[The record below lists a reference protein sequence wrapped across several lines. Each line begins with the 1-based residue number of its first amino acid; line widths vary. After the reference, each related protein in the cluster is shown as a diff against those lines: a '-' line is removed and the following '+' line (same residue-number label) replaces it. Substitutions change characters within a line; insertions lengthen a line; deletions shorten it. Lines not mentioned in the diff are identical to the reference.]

1 MSLSFKELIFS
12 EVVSTKVS
20 LVLIKTDVSFNSFSL
35 LSSDVLT
42 SSSF

>member
-20 LVLIKTDVSFNSFSL
+20 LVLIETDVSLIHFLYFE
-35 LSSDVLT
+35 VM
-42 SSSF
+42 F